1 MKMALLEGP
10 VLFLQ
15 VAAAISPGN
24 GERCLSS
31 KTSSSNVTS
40 GLLQAPLEPQTPL
53 LIVPCS
59 VQGSLFL

>member
-1 MKMALLEGP
+1 MKIALLEGP

-15 VAAAISPGN
+15 VAAAIKPGN
-24 GERCLSS
+24 GEGCLSS
-31 KTSSSNVTS
+31 KTSSSNVKS

-53 LIVPCS
+53 FIVPCS